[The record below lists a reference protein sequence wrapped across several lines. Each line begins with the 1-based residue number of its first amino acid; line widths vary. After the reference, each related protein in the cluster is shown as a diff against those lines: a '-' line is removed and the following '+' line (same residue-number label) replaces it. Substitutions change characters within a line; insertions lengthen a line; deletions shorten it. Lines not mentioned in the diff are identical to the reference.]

1 MADERILFRVEADTS
16 QFDSGMSR
24 AIASLQNFNSALK
37 GMRDFRVPA
46 PNMGDFNQGVS
57 EAQNKVRALRSITS
71 AEFQQVAGIAQSA
84 FTNVKS
90 GIGTLSNVASEYEMA
105 MTRISKTSGWS
116 NTSKEYATFRKELEQ
131 LSTTLPVTYNE
142 LGQISEIGAQMGIH
156 STGGLRD
163 FTQELGRLVLAT
175 DMTAE
180 ASAKSIGHFAGAF
193 QVNLNN
199 SGRWINQFGATLVEL
214 GNTTN
219 SSESEIM
226 KLAENL
232 SASGKNAG
240 LSEQGILALSAT
252 LRSAGISAEV
262 GGSAMSQVFG
272 KVQRAVAAGGDGL
285 ETFAKIAGMSASEFA
300 QSWQSDPLNAI
311 RELTHGVATYKDGA
325 IAALDEL
332 GIKNVREARVVQV
345 LGNSYEALG
354 TNIQTASKAWDNG
367 LDDKLS
373 ASAKEVETF
382 SNTFQA
388 KMTLLKNRL
397 GIIWS
402 NIGQG
407 INKAIISFMNILD
420 PLITKFTE
428 WSNKLVDSSGNATQ
442 LGQTIGALAL
452 TFTSL
457 LGGITAFASASY
469 VFNVLGGVF
478 SKFTGQVL
486 GFKNMFSGLRDSL
499 ASAGIGFNTLY
510 SVIAIFIS
518 AIIDAW
524 NNSKL
529 FRNSVRDLGEAL
541 VSIATSII
549 SGMQPALTLISGL
562 FTGMVMAISS
572 VLQVITPL
580 ISGIA
585 QVIAWFLRTNAP
597 LSMLIGSFLALQ
609 LGIPAVISTFRALT
623 TIVALTRVRFIA
635 LGQAII
641 VGQFMQAKSMLMSLV
656 NVLRLLNITTL
667 KNVAS
672 TKLIRA
678 AEIALAGAIHMV
690 KIAQWAWNAAQN
702 ANPLLLLASIIIA
715 AIPYI
720 IDLVKWL
727 GEVTG
732 ITKKLGKAFEWL
744 GSVWKGVKS
753 FFGFGDEAEEMKK
766 DSEETSAAIDKMA
779 ESTQTSATEVSNAEF
794 ENGSLQELGDS
805 AKEAR
810 YNMAELSDSV
820 ASSVSS
826 YQSVEDGLN
835 LSSDAVKNWQK
846 TMSETHEHYT
856 TDLNIFTNRVNDY
869 FRQIPKG
876 VKLGLDKGRLV
887 VTGGL
892 DGMSNAAKGKI
903 ASLIA
908 MMNAEADANEFTFGK
923 DVKLEGDRLVASLDV
938 TSQRAQDAAYGIWG
952 KIQQAFSDTKFD
964 GVTFSID
971 QFGNVMAEGLENVD
985 VNTRKQIQTM
995 TNNIQQLLSSNTPAM
1010 QAAIIDAINTPGLA
1024 GLAKLEALQGQYSTQ
1039 AGAIADGAVGSFETG
1054 LINGTPTVENAAKLF
1069 SKAVENGTKPNVE
1082 TIRQNTTTIS
1092 ETIANALIANRN
1104 LPENEAKLTG
1114 EITSSGFFVGTELAH
1129 QAGTEKSGAFKDGV
1143 ASGTPT
1149 VASTATQVK
1158 DSAVNNLADGNAVA
1172 QQHGATVAS
1181 NYDTGLQTG
1190 GEAAKAT
1197 TQNIGNQAVENLRSP
1212 FQNPNSFIDILT
1224 GFNASLEQSNTILEA
1239 GGKGGGTHYING
1251 FKQAIETNIAGVF
1264 SSITLE
1270 MTNFEAKVTT
1280 MSSSVTT
1287 AIQTMV
1293 STVNQTVS
1301 SLGTDISSGMTS
1313 LSDAIN
1319 SNISSIKTTTD
1330 TFVST
1335 ISSVSSQITSSLQQM
1350 NHAFEA
1356 SLSTMSQTVTS
1367 KSSQIQSAW
1376 NACMTSLVSKT
1387 TTGSN
1392 QMVSALSSGGSNA
1405 VNTVSRMSSS
1415 ILNILNSMAGQMSS
1429 AGHNAGMGFYNG
1441 LASSAGSIYALANE
1455 IASNVA
1461 STMRRA
1467 LDIHSPSRVTRGIG
1481 QFTGQGLVLGLS
1493 KFIEPVKA
1501 ISSRLSQAIS
1511 DNIYSNIDM
1520 NLDTILPNVSDVS
1533 SLASQ
1538 TKQAL
1543 QSSFSVEA
1551 NQNYEINHTTVVQ
1564 FGNRAYR
1571 MIVEDITAEQKRIAR
1586 LESI

>member
-285 ETFAKIAGMSASEFA
+285 EMFAKIAGMSASEFA

-744 GSVWKGVKS
+744 GSAWNKVKS
-753 FFGFGDEAEEMKK
+753 FFGFGDEVEKIAEDTDKVTESVDEMAQ
-766 DSEETSAAIDKMA
+766 STENTSNTM
-779 ESTQTSATEVSNAEF
+779 SNADFNSEAL
-794 ENGSLQELGDS
+794 EAYSES
-805 AKEAR
+805 AEKAR
-810 YNMAELSDSV
+810 YSMDALSESV
-820 ASSVSS
+820 ASSITS
-826 YQSVEDGLN
+826 YKSAGEGIN
-835 LSSDAVKNWQK
+835 LHSEAVANWQK
-846 TMSETHEHYT
+846 TMSDTQEHYT
-856 TDLNIFTNRVNDY
+856 TDLHIFTNNINDIM
-869 FRQIPKG
+869 RQIPKG
-876 VKLGLDKGRLV
+876 VKLALEDGRV
-887 VTGGL
+887 VIKGGL
-892 DGMSNAAKGKI
+892 EGMNAEARGKV
-903 ASLIA
+903 AALIA
-908 MMNAEADANEFTFGK
+908 MMNSEAEANEFTFGK
-923 DVKLEGDRLVASLDV
+923 DILLKGNQFVENLDV
-938 TSQRAQDAAYGIWG
+938 VSQRSQNAIYQMLSNIHKVWTDP
-952 KIQQAFSDTKFD
+952 KFN
-964 GVTFSID
+964 GATFVVD
-971 QFGNVMAEGLENVD
+971 NWGNVMVDGLQKLDRDAQREA
-985 VNTRKQIQTM
+985 RQM
-995 TNNIQQLLSSNTPAM
+995 ANNLQQLLSS
-1010 QAAIIDAINTPGLA
+1010 QAPEVRDKIVEGLNLVGFA
-1024 GLAKLEALQGQYSTQ
+1024 GLEVLEGLQGQYSTK
-1039 AGAIADGAVGSFETG
+1039 AGAIGDGVVGNLSSSIENGIPHVEGAAKTISKTIEDKMQADLGVVQENTKKTIDAAVSAI
-1054 LINGTPTVENAAKLF
+1054 INNKNLPADAAKLTAELAGQNF
-1069 SKAVENGTKPNVE
+1069 FNGTE
-1082 TIRQNTTTIS
+1082 FAS
-1092 ETIANALIANRN
+1092 
-1104 LPENEAKLTG
+1104 
-1114 EITSSGFFVGTELAH
+1114 
-1129 QAGTEKSGAFKDGV
+1129 QAGNEKALAFKDGI
-1143 ASGTPT
+1143 ANGTPQT
-1149 VASTATQVK
+1149 IEAATQVK
-1158 DSAVNNLADGNAVA
+1158 ESTVNALSDSDKTS
-1172 QQHGATVAS
+1172 QQHGTDIAN
-1181 NYDTGLQTG
+1181 NYNTGIQSG
-1190 GEAAKAT
+1190 GETAKAT
-1197 TQNIGNQAVENLRSP
+1197 ATTVANQTVDNLKSP
-1212 FQNPNSFIDILT
+1212 FQNPNNFIDIML
-1224 GFNASLEQSNTILEA
+1224 GFNSSLEQSNSIMEA
-1239 GGKGGGTHYING
+1239 AGKGGGTHYITG
-1251 FKQAIETNIAGVF
+1251 FKTAISTNVSDVF
-1264 SSITLE
+1264 TSIYGA
-1270 MTNFEAKVTT
+1270 MTTFEEKVTT
-1280 MSSSVTT
+1280 MSSTVTVS
-1287 AIQTMV
+1287 IQTMV
-1293 STVNQTVS
+1293 STVNQTIA
-1301 SLGTDISSGMTS
+1301 SLGAEMGSGMTS

-1350 NHAFEA
+1350 NHAF
-1356 SLSTMSQTVTS
+1356 STSMSTMSQTVTS
-1367 KSSQIQSAW
+1367 KSSQMQSAW
-1376 NACMTSLVSKT
+1376 NACMTSLVNKT
-1387 TTGSN
+1387 TTGSS

-1405 VNTVSRMSSS
+1405 VNTASRMSSS
-1415 ILNILNSMAGQMSS
+1415 ILNILNSMAGQMSL

-1461 STMRRA
+1461 STMRKA
-1467 LDIHSPSRVTRGIG
+1467 LDIHSPSRVTRDIG
-1481 QFTGQGLVLGLS
+1481 GFTGQGLLIGLS
-1493 KFIEPVKA
+1493 KFIQPVKTA
-1501 ISSRLSQAIS
+1501 ATRLSQAIS
-1511 DNIYSNIDM
+1511 ENIQSNIEVD
-1520 NLDTILPNVSDVS
+1520 LATLIPNVSDVNN
-1533 SLASQ
+1533 LAKQ
-1538 TKQAL
+1538 TKQSL
-1543 QSSFSVEA
+1543 QSSYSIEA
-1551 NQNYEINHTTVVQ
+1551 SQNYEINHTTIVQ